1 MVQRIFAPNTAITGA
16 VMAAA
21 PSTTLPPA
29 SLAAPLAGPRRAR
42 LPSPVLGL
50 ALLATACSGDLS
62 SVGSSISA
70 GFDSL
75 WSPFMGPTNVV
86 ASDSLT
92 VQRVRGADP
101 TVDPLVPE
109 AGNVWPA
116 AEAPRPTLLGGPDEA
131 MRNIPDY
138 RPSLIDG
145 APAATS
151 PVPTPGDRPARRG
164 SSTPPASPGAPG
176 DFARSPATP
185 ASPGA
190 LSPPPPRV
198 EGRALTSPSGQAAT
212 GTAGTSRVQ
221 GFTSPQGGGAVV
233 RDGNVETWIGPDG
246 RTSTRIVPN

>member
-1 MVQRIFAPNTAITGA
+1 MLQRIFALNTAITGA

-21 PSTTLPPA
+21 PSTTLPSASPPA
-29 SLAAPLAGPRRAR
+29 PRRGR

-92 VQRVRGADP
+92 VQRVRGSDP
-101 TVDPLVPE
+101 PVEPLVPE

-145 APAATS
+145 ASPAAS
-151 PVPTPGDRPARRG
+151 PVATPGDRPARRG

-176 DFARSPATP
+176 DFARSPAVP
-185 ASPGA
+185 AAPGA
-190 LSPPPPRV
+190 LSPPPSRV

-212 GTAGTSRVQ
+212 GTAGTARVQ
-221 GFTSPQGGGAVV
+221 GFTGPQGGGAVV

>member
-16 VMAAA
+16 VMAAS
-21 PSTTLPPA
+21 STTLP
-29 SLAAPLAGPRRAR
+29 AAPRRGR

-62 SVGSSISA
+62 SVGSSLSA
-70 GFDSL
+70 GLDSL

-86 ASDSLT
+86 TSDSLT
-92 VQRVRGADP
+92 VQRVRGGNPA
-101 TVDPLVPE
+101 VEPLVPE

-131 MRNIPDY
+131 MRNIPAY
-138 RPSLIDG
+138 SPSLIEG
-145 APAATS
+145 APAAAS
-151 PVPTPGDRPARRG
+151 PVPTPGEPRPTRRG
-164 SSTPPASPGAPG
+164 SSTPPGSLGAPG

-185 ASPGA
+185 APPGS

-198 EGRALTSPSGQAAT
+198 EGRALTSPSGMPAT
-212 GTAGTSRVQ
+212 GTAGTGRVQ